1 MSTYDI
7 VIKDGLVFDG
17 TGAPRVRG
25 DVAVSD
31 GRVAA
36 VGRIPATDGRRVIDA
51 SGMHVAPGF
60 VDLHTHY
67 DAQIFWDPYCTLSG
81 WHGVTSV
88 AIGNCGFGFAPVD
101 PELREYAMRSM
112 TRVEAIPYD
121 SMRQGMPW
129 DWVTFPEFL
138 DSLDRTP
145 KALNV
150 LPYVPV
156 GPLLLKVL
164 GVEGAKSGRMPT
176 DDEHALLAQ
185 LLHDAMNAG
194 GCGWSA
200 QRLPPTGPAAV
211 QRDWDGTPMPTDMM
225 NDETCRVFARVLAER
240 NQGVVQMTLTTDD
253 VRHDM
258 AHLEEIASISGR
270 PVLHNVVQAFEARP
284 HVHRQAI
291 AWLERCRERGIP
303 VYGQGMT
310 TDAGFTFTFEDWN
323 LYDDSDAWAEAT
335 TGTVEERLAKLAD
348 PARRQG
354 LRDDMP
360 SVATAPLESVT
371 VLSPRTPETERFREM
386 SVRQV
391 AELTGKHPVDAMLDV
406 AVADGL
412 RTLFFAAPPQGGS
425 DLLKEVV
432 RYPHML
438 FGVSDGGAHTKFLTA
453 GRYPTETLVQ
463 QVRDN
468 GWITY
473 EEAHR
478 RLSALPAQLAG
489 FRDRG
494 TLREGGPADV
504 VVYDPQEL
512 AVGPNEVVHDLPGG
526 EWRRIQKA
534 RGYRAVL
541 VNGAVT
547 IEDDQ
552 QTETHPGR
560 LLRHGRG

>member
-1 MSTYDI
+1 MSNHDL
-7 VIKDGLVFDG
+7 VIKNGLVFDG
-17 TGAPRVRG
+17 TGAPRVRA

-31 GRVAA
+31 GVVTAI
-36 VGRIPATDGRRVIDA
+36 GRIDERGAANVIDA
-51 SGMHVAPGF
+51 TDHHVAPGF

-88 AIGNCGFGFAPVD
+88 AIGNCGFGFAPMAPD
-101 PELREYAMRSM
+101 MREYAMRSM
-112 TRVEAIPYD
+112 TRVEAIPYE
-121 SMRQGMPW
+121 SMRLGLPW
-129 DWVTFPEFL
+129 DWETFPEYL

-145 KALNV
+145 KAVNM

-156 GPLLLKVL
+156 GPLLLEVL
-164 GVEGAKSGRMPT
+164 GVDGAKSGRMPT
-176 DDEHALLAQ
+176 DAEHERLAE
-185 LLHDAMNAG
+185 LLHEAMDAG

-240 NQGVVQMTLTTDD
+240 NQGVQQMTLTTDD
-253 VRHDM
+253 IRHDM

-270 PVLHNVVQAFEARP
+270 PVLHNVVQAFESRP
-284 HVHRQAI
+284 HVHRKAI
-291 AWLERCRERGIP
+291 QWLERCRERGIP

-323 LYDDSDAWAEAT
+323 LYDDSDTWMEAT
-335 TGTVEERLAKLAD
+335 TGATEERLAKLGD

-354 LRDDMP
+354 LKDQMP
-360 SVATAPLESVT
+360 AVATAPLESVT
-371 VLSPRTPETERFREM
+371 VLSPRSESTERFREM

-391 AELTGKHPVDAMLDV
+391 ADLTGKHPVDAMLDI
-406 AVADGL
+406 AVTDEL
-412 RTLFFAAPPQGGS
+412 KTLFFVAPPQGSS
-425 DLLKEVV
+425 DLLREIVQ
-432 RYPHML
+432 YPHML

-453 GRYPTETLVQ
+453 GRYPTETLTE

-468 GWITY
+468 GWVTY

-494 TLREGGPADV
+494 TLRVGGPADI
-504 VVYDPQEL
+504 VVYDPEAL
-512 AVGPNEVVHDLPGG
+512 EVGPSEVVEDLPGG
-526 EWRRIQKA
+526 EWRRVQKA
-534 RGYRAVL
+534 SGYRAVV
-541 VNGAVT
+541 VNGEVT
-547 IEDDQ
+547 IEHDS
-552 QTETHPGR
+552 QTGAHPGR
-560 LLRHGRG
+560 LLRHGA